1 MDTFSDCVFVSAM
14 DAVIPSNC
22 SSCRELGG
30 KIAVYEKRLKEII
43 GANVELERLVEQIT
57 TQNRKLRA
65 ESIAYLDEMCAQTAC
80 SNLATE
86 MLSAENNRLKT
97 ENQTLAEMT
106 IAAEQE
112 RDGAAA
118 DRNRMADEYKSL
130 AKKYKH
136 LFEANK
142 LAQREQSVDKPT
154 DGGVRVDG
162 QATDSSS
169 YVIMSAKLLMSVAV
183 GFGRKLINL
192 LFCTL

>member
-1 MDTFSDCVFVSAM
+1 MKLKSLLTLTAVLALSFNVAFAEEDDTPLGKEMSAM
-14 DAVIPSNC
+14 NKSL
-22 SSCRELGG
+22 RTL
-30 KIAVYEKRLKEII
+30 KRQ
-43 GANVELERLVEQIT
+43 ELERLVEQIT

-65 ESIAYLDEMCAQTAC
+65 DSIAYLDEMCAQTAC

-118 DRNRMADEYKSL
+118 DRNRIADEYKSL

-142 LAQREQSVDKPT
+142 LAQREQSVEKPT
-154 DGGVRVDG
+154 DSSVRVDG